1 MASCKNITSN
11 KNSSNSWYGD
21 YYDKVTDY
29 VGGHSRSILISV
41 IDLLPIKPESP
52 FSTALLKHYLE
63 KSGRQ
68 LNLSDIAD
76 IPKEWKDF
84 IVNTTRGQLGAHKI
98 NPYNSGFFDLRN
110 SLGHFDVH
118 VTRTSKNQSHYNI
131 SDYYAFGYFKNDTAQ
146 KGRHGF
152 PLGNLPEDQISVLR
166 GILPDETYCNPGGFY
181 EKWEITHN
189 GSETILYIPQ
199 EYLTEA
205 GKPYNVIGSFTQ

>member
-1 MASCKNITSN
+1 
-11 KNSSNSWYGD
+11 
-21 YYDKVTDY
+21 
-29 VGGHSRSILISV
+29 
-41 IDLLPIKPESP
+41 
-52 FSTALLKHYLE
+52 
-63 KSGRQ
+63 
-68 LNLSDIAD
+68 
-76 IPKEWKDF
+76 
-84 IVNTTRGQLGAHKI
+84 
-98 NPYNSGFFDLRN
+98 
-110 SLGHFDVH
+110 VH

-199 EYLTEA
+199 EYLTET